1 MFPCEVRT
9 KLRRSSYEVEA
20 KFVRS
25 CGVVHT
31 KLGRFRSVDRLAP
44 MLLWCECVM
53 RLCRFE
59 SGELIDLSQV
69 LWLRTV
75 STNGSELSVF
85 GMMATSHQRLQSY
98 WQRKI
103 SQPQDR
109 GRP

>member
-1 MFPCEVRT
+1 MKSRRT
-9 KLRRSSYEVEA
+9 SYEVEA

-31 KLGRFRSVDRLAP
+31 KLGQFCSVDRLAP
-44 MLLWCECVM
+44 MLLWCERVM
-53 RLCRFE
+53 RLCHFG

-85 GMMATSHQRLQSY
+85 GKMGTSHQRLQND
-98 WQRKI
+98 WQRRI

-109 GRP
+109 APISF